1 VPSDKNAV
9 RLRFPDGSVKG
20 YPEGVRP
27 LDIALEISP
36 GLARAAVG
44 SLIGDLLWDL
54 NRPLPAGE
62 HDFRLVTFDD
72 PEGREFYR
80 HTAAHV
86 LATAVQALYPEARF
100 GIGPAIEN
108 GFYYDFLVEKPFTD
122 DDLAAIEDKMR
133 EIIKADLPLV
143 RRVVSRE
150 EARAEMER
158 RGELLKVE
166 LIDELPP
173 EAEVTFYSDG
183 DFVDLCKGP
192 HLPSTGRLGV
202 VKLLSVAGAYWRG
215 DERRPMLSRIY
226 GAAFPKKKQL
236 DEFLEGIEE
245 AKRRDHR
252 KLGAEMELFSIAENY
267 GPGLILYHPAGA
279 TLHYEIE
286 KLAHEMHRERGYDLV
301 HTPHVFRTELWK
313 MSGHYDHYKDNM
325 FFARLGSGE
334 AEYAVKPMNC
344 PGHVLIYSHGLHS
357 YRELPVRYYEFG
369 HVYRN
374 EMSGVLHGLMRV
386 RGFTID
392 DAHIF
397 CTPEQLEDEIVGV
410 IRFAQDF
417 MGVFGLPM
425 SYALATRPPDAMGS
439 AEIWDQ
445 ATVALEH
452 ALARLGVPYVV
463 DSGGGAFYGP
473 KIDINVTDALGRK
486 WQTTTCQVD
495 FNFPERF
502 DLDYVGEDGARH
514 RVVMV
519 HRAVLGSFERFIG
532 VLIEHFAGNF
542 PLWLAP
548 EQVRVLPITS
558 DVNDYAHEV
567 LDKFTRAGFR
577 AKIDDSNQK
586 LSIKIAKATEARV
599 NYMAICGRVEKQ
611 EKGVSLRRHDGKNTR
626 SSVEVAIEFLQ
637 REIDAYRSGGWAVT
651 A

>member
-1 VPSDKNAV
+1 VVSDEHKV

-20 YPEGVRP
+20 YPEGVHP

-44 SLIGDLLWDL
+44 SLIGDSHWDL

-62 HDFRLVTFDD
+62 HAFRLVTFDD

-86 LATAVQALYPEARF
+86 LATAVQALYPKARF

-108 GFYYDFLVEKPFTD
+108 GFYYDFLVEKPFTEE
-122 DDLAAIEDKMR
+122 DLPAIEEKMR
-133 EIIKADLPLV
+133 EIIQADLPLE
-143 RRVVSRE
+143 RRVVSRD

-158 RGELLKVE
+158 RGETLKVE
-166 LIDELPP
+166 LIDELPVDV
-173 EAEVTFYSDG
+173 EVTFYSDG

-252 KLGAEMELFSIAENY
+252 KLGAEMDLFSIAENY

-286 KLAHEMHRERGYDLV
+286 RLAHEMHRARGYELV
-301 HTPHVFRTELWK
+301 HTPHVFRVDLWK

-325 FFARLGSGE
+325 FFARLGGGE

-374 EMSGVLHGLMRV
+374 EMSGVLHGMMRV

-397 CTPEQLEDEIVGV
+397 CTPDQLEDEIVGV

-439 AEIWDQ
+439 DEIWDQ

-452 ALARLGVPYVV
+452 ALKRLEVPYVV

-502 DLDYVGEDGARH
+502 DLSYVGEDGARH

-532 VLIEHFAGNF
+532 VLIEHFVGNF

-548 EQVRVLPITS
+548 EQVRVLPVS
-558 DVNDYAHEV
+558 EDFLEYAEKV
-567 LDKFTRAGFR
+567 ADRFR
-577 AKIDDSNQK
+577 EKGLRVRVDAKDSKLGAKIASAET
-586 LSIKIAKATEARV
+586 AKVSYIVVVGKAEAEAGDINLRPHGKKAFNISLAEALDGLV
-599 NYMAICGRVEKQ
+599 QENDGRLLV
-611 EKGVSLRRHDGKNTR
+611 GR
-626 SSVEVAIEFLQ
+626 
-637 REIDAYRSGGWAVT
+637 W
-651 A
+651 

>member
-1 VPSDKNAV
+1 VPSDEHEV

-20 YPEGVRP
+20 YPEGVCP

-44 SLIGDLLWDL
+44 SLIGDLLWEL

-62 HDFRLVTFDD
+62 HGFRLVTFDD
-72 PEGREFYR
+72 PEGREFYW

-86 LATAVQALYPEARF
+86 LATAVQALYPKARF
-100 GIGPAIEN
+100 GIGPAIDN
-108 GFYYDFLVEKPFTD
+108 GFYYDFLVEKPFAEE
-122 DDLAAIEDKMR
+122 DLGAIEDKMR
-133 EIIKADLPLV
+133 EIIAADLPLV
-143 RRVVSRE
+143 RRVVSRD

-158 RGELLKVE
+158 RGETLKVE

-226 GAAFPKKKQL
+226 GAAFPKSKQL
-236 DEFLEGIEE
+236 DLFLEGIEE

-286 KLAHEMHRERGYDLV
+286 RLAHEMHRARGYELV
-301 HTPHVFRTELWK
+301 HTPHVFRADLWK
-313 MSGHYDHYKDNM
+313 ISGHYEHYKDNM

-374 EMSGVLHGLMRV
+374 ELSGVLHGLMRV

-397 CTPEQLEDEIVGV
+397 CTPAQLEDEIVGV
-410 IRFAQDF
+410 IRFAQAF

-425 SYALATRPPDAMGS
+425 SYSLATRPPDAMGS
-439 AEIWDQ
+439 VEIWIQ
-445 ATVALEH
+445 ATTALEH
-452 ALARLGVPYVV
+452 ALTRLGVPYVV

-502 DLDYVGEDGARH
+502 DLSYVGEDGARH

-548 EQVRVLPITS
+548 EQVRVLP
-558 DVNDYAHEV
+558 VAEVFVGYAEKV
-567 LDKFTRAGFR
+567 ADRFR
-577 AKIDDSNQK
+577 EKGLRVRVDAKDSKLGAKIASAETAKVKYTVVVGKAEAEAGDINLRPHGK
-586 LSIKIAKATEARV
+586 KAFNLSLSEALDGLV
-599 NYMAICGRVEKQ
+599 KENDGRLLA
-611 EKGVSLRRHDGKNTR
+611 GR
-626 SSVEVAIEFLQ
+626 
-637 REIDAYRSGGWAVT
+637 W
-651 A
+651 